1 MCYRIT
7 TPHKLSKYKQPFN
20 SYRVKS
26 ELNLLLNLIF
36 ILCFKHY
43 KFNKIQNIKFGV
55 AAS

>member
-7 TPHKLSKYKQPFN
+7 TLYRLSKYKQPFN
-20 SYRVKS
+20 SYIVKF

-36 ILCFKHY
+36 ILCFKRY